1 MLRRETAYQLAGRHH
16 RSAEERLPEEGLCE
30 RDIRFEH
37 ITPEQL
43 EQAAQALAAIPG
55 VKVQPAAAPEALHVS
70 YNLALHTCDE
80 LEEQLEKLGL
90 QLDHSLYGRLRRAM
104 VHFCEETRRRNLS
117 APQRLIKQSSEVY
130 VQAYEHHPHG
140 DHDDTPPELRQAK

>member
-1 MLRRETAYQLAGRHH
+1 MLRRETAYQLAGRRH
-16 RSAEERLPEEGLCE
+16 RSAEDRLPEDGACE
-30 RDIRFEH
+30 REIRFDH
-37 ITPEQL
+37 ISPAQL
-43 EQAAQALAAIPG
+43 EQASVALAAIPG
-55 VKVQPAAAPEALHVS
+55 VKVWPASTPDALNVS

-90 QLDHSLYGRLRRAM
+90 TLDHSLYGRLRRAM